1 MTGTNYEQATLLKR
15 DNGTRKWE
23 EGNTGAENVKKK
35 VMSRGGNE
43 MQAQSGPTK
52 LPLKLE

>member
-23 EGNTGAENVKKK
+23 EGNTGAENVKV
-35 VMSRGGNE
+35 VMSRGGDE